1 MEGPCDVVV
10 VQHVKEEEAKDDD
23 SSGRRLTGVK
33 DSTVE

>member
-23 SSGRRLTGVK
+23 SSGRPTHR
-33 DSTVE
+33 S